1 MLLAAAA
8 CGGEPD
14 DPHARGLGLEE
25 ATLDAQSRAAAY
37 AEALRGVFDVGPG
50 LVLLLDPALLPRNRL
65 AEARDTL
72 DPSVVRALARTGT
85 VQGTCAPS
93 SGDPR
98 TAPICPATM
107 PGYIIRLS
115 PIFQARGDTVE
126 LFVTAERYRATTDTT
141 TFQPPLHIEQR
152 YDLVPSRSGWTVA
165 RKARLAR

>member
-1 MLLAAAA
+1 VLVLAA
-8 CGGEPD
+8 CGGEPEGAN
-14 DPHARGLGLEE
+14 ARGAGLED
-25 ATLDAQSRAAAY
+25 ATLDVTSRAAAY

-50 LVLLLDPALLPRNRL
+50 LVLLLDPALLPRNRS
-65 AEARDTL
+65 AEPRDTL
-72 DPSVVRALARTGT
+72 DPAVVRALARTGT

-93 SGDPR
+93 LGDPR

-115 PIFQARGDTVE
+115 PIFQARGDTIQ
-126 LFVTAERYRATTDTT
+126 LFVTAERYRATVDTT

-152 YDLVPSRSGWTVA
+152 YELVPSRNGWTVA